1 MLDSRALKALWT
13 VELNDSRLLNN
24 RQLSTDDF
32 TSVGQ
37 VKFYVSAS
45 VQLLFFFSGEIT
57 ENEYVEQS
65 IKIYQEPFEAPLMN
79 QLWQTV
85 LTTHSSIGMN
95 TSVSS
100 LTGYF

>member
-45 VQLLFFFSGEIT
+45 VQLLFFFFRG
-57 ENEYVEQS
+57 NY
-65 IKIYQEPFEAPLMN
+65 
-79 QLWQTV
+79 
-85 LTTHSSIGMN
+85 
-95 TSVSS
+95 
-100 LTGYF
+100 